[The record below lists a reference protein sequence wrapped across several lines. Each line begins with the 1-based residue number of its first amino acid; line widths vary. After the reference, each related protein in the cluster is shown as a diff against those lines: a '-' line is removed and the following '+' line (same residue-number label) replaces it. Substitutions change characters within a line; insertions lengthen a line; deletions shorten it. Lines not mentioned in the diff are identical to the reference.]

1 MCCSVSLFMDTNT
14 HKHTQG
20 FKVCASG
27 GAETLMA
34 AVYTW
39 KGPLVETET
48 EAQRHTAAVY
58 FEAG

>member
-1 MCCSVSLFMDTNT
+1 MDTNT